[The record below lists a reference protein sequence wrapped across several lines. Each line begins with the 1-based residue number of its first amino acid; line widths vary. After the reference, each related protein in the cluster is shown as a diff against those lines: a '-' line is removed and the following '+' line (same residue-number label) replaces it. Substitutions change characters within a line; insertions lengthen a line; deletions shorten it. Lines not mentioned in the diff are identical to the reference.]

1 MALCKLLYDNYIINR
16 NPAKLGGD
24 EIGLIKWV
32 AVGAAVVVA
41 GPIVLPLLAI
51 GNCDG
56 IDGGCGGCDE

>member
-1 MALCKLLYDNYIINR
+1 LLRGEN
-16 NPAKLGGD
+16 GG
-24 EIGLIKWV
+24 EQIGLIKWV
-32 AVGAAVVVA
+32 AVGAAAVVA